1 MAFPAPSISPP
12 SLSLYQLSF
21 GGVSFGGVVYGSTY
35 QLVSITGLD
44 MPPVSSGDVQR
55 PLDEGEFMGLDLSAG
70 RDFTVTTIVR
80 GSTAAALETARQAL
94 EGVMWVAG
102 NTEAPLF
109 IQMASNIYGIMCRP
123 RKFNFTLDLNMVQGF
138 GGVATMVFHMTDRV
152 YASPTLST
160 NVPLPVSGTGYTF
173 PLTFPHTYG
182 GGSAGVATV
191 IQHGQRRDAPGAR
204 VHRPSCSAPIAY
216 QLSLPNNPQIGF
228 AVNMLTGDTLTI
240 DTDFQSAVYRPGGA
254 GSGYWVRNLE
264 PLGTTWWNLPKGS
277 QAIGFSASSGSGTMS
292 IQTANTFAGL

>member
-1 MAFPAPSISPP
+1 MSFPAPSISPP
-12 SLSLYQLSF
+12 SLSLYQLSYQ
-21 GGVSFGGVVYGSTY
+21 GVSFGGVVYGATY

-44 MPPVSSGDVQR
+44 MPPVASGDVQR

-94 EGVMWVAG
+94 EGAMWVAG

-109 IQMASNIYGIMCRP
+109 IHMASNIYGIMCRP

-138 GGVATMVFHMTDRV
+138 GGVVTMVFHMTDPRV

-191 IQHGQRRDAPGAR
+191 LNAGN
-204 VHRPSCSAPIAY
+204 VEMRPVLVFTGPLLTPIAY

-228 AVNMLTGDTLTI
+228 AVNMLAGDTLTI

-254 GSGYWVRNLE
+254 GSGYSVRNLE
-264 PLGTTWWNLPKGS
+264 LMGTTWFVLPKGS
-277 QAIGFSASSGSGTMS
+277 STIGFSASSGSGTLS
-292 IQTANTFAGL
+292 VQSASAFAGL

>member
-1 MAFPAPSISPP
+1 
-12 SLSLYQLSF
+12 
-21 GGVSFGGVVYGSTY
+21 
-35 QLVSITGLD
+35 
-44 MPPVSSGDVQR
+44 
-55 PLDEGEFMGLDLSAG
+55 LDEGEFMGLDLSAG

-102 NTEAPLF
+102 NTEARLF

-138 GGVATMVFHMTDRV
+138 GGVATMAFHMTDPRV

-160 NVPLPVSGTGYTF
+160 NVPLPTLGTGYTF

-191 IQHGQRRDAPGAR
+191 LNAGN
-204 VHRPSCSAPIAY
+204 VEMRPVLVFTGPLLTPIAY

-228 AVNMLTGDTLTI
+228 AVNMLAGDTLTI
-240 DTDFQSAVYRPGGA
+240 DTDFQSAVYLPGGA
-254 GSGYWVRNLE
+254 GSGYSVRNLE
-264 PLGTTWWNLPKGS
+264 LMGTTWWNLPKGS
-277 QAIGFSASSGSGTMS
+277 STIGFSASSGSGTMS
-292 IQTANTFAGL
+292 IQTANAFAGL

>member
-1 MAFPAPSISPP
+1 M
-12 SLSLYQLSF
+12 
-21 GGVSFGGVVYGSTY
+21 SFGGVVYGSTY

-44 MPPVSSGDVQR
+44 MPPVASGDVQR

-138 GGVATMVFHMTDRV
+138 GGVATMVFHMTDPRV

-160 NVPLPVSGTGYTF
+160 NVPLPVSGHRLHL
-173 PLTFPHTYG
+173 PADLPAHLRRRLR
-182 GGSAGVATV
+182 GVATV
-191 IQHGQRRDAPGAR
+191 VNVGN
-204 VHRPSCSAPIAY
+204 VEMRPVLVFTGPLLTPIAY

-228 AVNMLTGDTLTI
+228 AVNMLAGDTLTI
-240 DTDFQSAVYRPGGA
+240 DTDFQSAVYRIGGA
-254 GSGYWVRNLE
+254 GSGYSVRNLE
-264 PLGTTWWNLPKGS
+264 LMGTTWWNLPKGS
-277 QAIGFSASSGSGTMS
+277 STIGFSASSGLGDDEHSDR
-292 IQTANTFAGL
+292 QRFAGL